1 MLGIWMTGAW
11 AIAGPRWCGRDRR
24 GMCQHWYEV
33 PSAHVGGFEEW
44 IIATALLICLTGGV
58 VANVC
63 ACGAWWDARRV

>member
-11 AIAGPRWCGRDRR
+11 AIAGSVMWSGSVGHVPTL
-24 GMCQHWYEV
+24 YEV
-33 PSAHVGGFEEW
+33 PSAYVGGFAEW